1 MANDGRSAEPA
12 APTLRVSFEQ
22 SGGFAGLLKGCVL
35 DANELPADESA
46 ELTEVLAQLRSRFVQ
61 VAKLVAAQMQRE
73 MQGMPGPGGGGDIAG
88 SIGMGGMSAGMSVG
102 GTTSPGGLIM
112 PD

>member
-1 MANDGRSAEPA
+1 
-12 APTLRVSFEQ
+12 
-22 SGGFAGLLKGCVL
+22 
-35 DANELPADESA
+35 
-46 ELTEVLAQLRSRFVQ
+46 
-61 VAKLVAAQMQRE
+61 
-73 MQGMPGPGGGGDIAG
+73 MPGPGGGGDIAG